1 MNTVDAI
8 RFLAGIGM
16 AVPLPE
22 DRDAMAAY
30 GPMVPITAS
39 QLPTMPYPANDSLET
54 QKELDYLVKLQRK
67 KPVTDFDKLVDEDLI
82 APFVTYAKE
91 HGLDVEREYLSEL
104 IRAAL
109 PIILDLKYRYARP
122 RPKQLAFMYGVDLAP
137 YLSKTANSP
146 SYPSGHSFQA
156 YLVAY
161 VLGSRYPAHQ
171 RALEAIAER
180 VGQAR
185 ANMGLHF
192 PSDLEAGRAFA
203 KIVAQSV
210 AR

>member
-8 RFLAGIGM
+8 RFLAGMGM

-22 DRDAMAAY
+22 DRDAMAVY
-30 GPMVPITAS
+30 SPLVPIVAA
-39 QLPTMPYPANDSLET
+39 QLPTMPYPANDSLEV
-54 QKELDYLVKLQRK
+54 QSELAYLVKLQGK

-91 HGLDVEREYLSEL
+91 HGLDVERGYLSDL
-104 IRAAL
+104 IRSAL

-122 RPKQLAFMYGVDLAP
+122 RPKQLAFMYGVDLKP
-137 YLSKTANSP
+137 YPSKTANSP

-156 YLVAY
+156 YLIAY
-161 VLGSRYPAHQ
+161 VLGSRYPAHAG
-171 RALEAIAER
+171 RLEAIAQQI
-180 VGQAR
+180 GQAR
-185 ANMGLHF
+185 ACMGLHF